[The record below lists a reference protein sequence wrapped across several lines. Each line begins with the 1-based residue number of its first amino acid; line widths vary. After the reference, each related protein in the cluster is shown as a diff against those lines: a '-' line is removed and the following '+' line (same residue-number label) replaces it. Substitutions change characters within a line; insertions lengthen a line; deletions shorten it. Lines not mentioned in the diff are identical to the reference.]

1 MKKLILSIALLSV
14 ILVSAKNETS
24 NNNFKTTAS
33 TYAMSVNAFCKLIQM
48 GDVETVKTLI
58 EDGIDVN
65 KKSMGLTPLM
75 FAARHNRVEIVKLLI
90 KSGAKLKVTSDRK
103 KISALKW
110 AQLSG
115 AKDAYAVIEM
125 AIAGQKSRKRR
136 K

>member
-24 NNNFKTTAS
+24 NNNLKITSS

-90 KSGAKLKVTSDRK
+90 KNGAKLKVTSDRK

-125 AIAGQKSRKRR
+125 AIAEQKSRKRR